1 MKFVQQIVLVLF
13 TSILGLAAF
22 AQSPVVTNPSFGDDT
37 YVHIPLQFGFPFY
50 GRTFTN
56 SWMHS
61 NGVVSFL
68 DPAVP
73 IPNAGHNPGAWAY
86 CCEGVQPTTTMPQFS
101 YMIAPLWTD
110 LYPVGIS
117 SFRTEGT
124 NQYQRYEWNNIA
136 EISNMNNL
144 NTFSV
149 EIRPSGFIGVNYTA
163 VNIQNQR
170 TWSGTI
176 GNPTLGEWNQ
186 IYYGFG
192 VPGQSLNNWS
202 VNETIGVDICSVSP
216 TSSPS
221 CPGYTEAMCA
231 TNPLHSTSCS
241 GYAAAIL
248 SQQCAINTLYDPA
261 CPGYATAY
269 YNYQCSANPL
279 YHTGCQGYDAAYF
292 NQQCSLDPLYNQACA
307 GYDDAYYV
315 QQCNANALYDS
326 GCTGY
331 DAAYFNQQC
340 NANALYDSGCTG
352 YDAAYF
358 DQQCSLNT
366 LYNNQCPGY
375 DAAYFD
381 QQCSLNTLYNNQ
393 CPGYDAA
400 YFDQQCNANAL
411 YDSTCPG
418 YEKAY
423 FDQQCSLNTLYNNQC
438 PGYDVAYFNQQC
450 NANTL
455 YNNQCP
461 GYDVAYF
468 NQQCGINGLYDRTCP
483 NYGESYAKQ
492 NVLSVVASEPI
503 VESVTVEQIDVKTEP
518 AEIIKEVAQLESP
531 KTEVAAAVVVPITS
545 QEKPKNDAAPSPTTS
560 TSAPPARGTEASSSE
575 KNKPKTNRQ
584 AIIERRQAAAKEKA
598 AESGDKMAGEMQS
611 ADSMEKQVE
620 LQNVVLQVM
629 GFTPGFDAYLSLV
642 VPDGQM
648 YKPFTIY
655 DKQKNVDSR
664 AGSRLFGGTDNT
676 HRQMVDAQ
684 YQIGN

>member
-1 MKFVQQIVLVLF
+1 MKFVQQIVLVVLM
-13 TSILGLAAF
+13 SISGLAAF
-22 AQSPVVTNPSFGDDT
+22 AQSPVVTNPRFGDDT
-37 YVHIPLQFGFPFY
+37 YVHVPLQFGFPFY

-73 IPNAGHNPGAWAY
+73 IPNAGYNPGAGAY

-176 GNPTLGEWNQ
+176 GNPTLGEWNEL
-186 IYYGFG
+186 YYGFG

-279 YHTGCQGYDAAYF
+279 YHTGCQGYDVAYF

-315 QQCNANALYDS
+315 QQCNVNALYDS

-331 DAAYFNQQC
+331 DAAYFN
-340 NANALYDSGCTG
+340 
-352 YDAAYF
+352 
-358 DQQCSLNT
+358 
-366 LYNNQCPGY
+366 
-375 DAAYFD
+375 
-381 QQCSLNTLYNNQ
+381 
-393 CPGYDAA
+393 
-400 YFDQQCNANAL
+400 QQCNANAL

-438 PGYDVAYFNQQC
+438 PGYDVAYF
-450 NANTL
+450 
-455 YNNQCP
+455 
-461 GYDVAYF
+461 D
-468 NQQCGINGLYDRTCP
+468 QQCGINGLYDRTCP
-483 NYGESYAKQ
+483 NYGEAYAKQ

-518 AEIIKEVAQLESP
+518 AETIKEVAQLESP

-545 QEKPKNDAAPSPTTS
+545 QEKPKNDAAPSSSTS
-560 TSAPPARGTEASSSE
+560 TSAPPARVAETSSSE
-575 KNKPKTNRQ
+575 KDKPKTNRQ

-598 AESGDKMAGEMQS
+598 AESGSKVSGEMQS

-620 LQNVVLQVM
+620 LQNVVLQAI
-629 GFTPGFDAYLSLV
+629 GFTPGFDAYSSLV

-676 HRQMVDAQ
+676 HRRMVDAQ

>member
-1 MKFVQQIVLVLF
+1 MKFVQQIVLVVLM
-13 TSILGLAAF
+13 SISGLAAF

-261 CPGYATAY
+261 CPGYAAAY

-340 NANALYDSGCTG
+340 NAD
-352 YDAAYF
+352 
-358 DQQCSLNT
+358 
-366 LYNNQCPGY
+366 
-375 DAAYFD
+375 
-381 QQCSLNTLYNNQ
+381 
-393 CPGYDAA
+393 
-400 YFDQQCNANAL
+400 AL

-483 NYGESYAKQ
+483 NYGEAYAKQ

-503 VESVTVEQIDVKTEP
+503 VESVTVEQIDLKTESP
-518 AEIIKEVAQLESP
+518 ETIKEVAQLESP

-560 TSAPPARGTEASSSE
+560 TSAPPDRGTETSSSE

-598 AESGDKMAGEMQS
+598 AESGSKVSGEMQS

-629 GFTPGFDAYLSLV
+629 GFTPGFDAYSSLV

-676 HRQMVDAQ
+676 HRRMVDAQ